1 MKESFHCFPC
11 NKEFIDE
18 EIAREHRRSTGHK
31 VIERILEK

>member
-1 MKESFHCFPC
+1 MKESFHCLPC

-18 EIAREHRRSTGHK
+18 EMATEHKRSTGHK